1 MTIERVLT
9 AAVSG
14 LRANAKKA
22 GVAAANIVNQSTA
35 GYKAV
40 EVRTVSRTTGTFA
53 GSNGN
58 GVVAELAAGNQ
69 VDVALEFTRLIEA
82 EAAYKASASVI
93 RISEDLHR
101 KVIDIIA

>member
-9 AAVSG
+9 TAVSG

-22 GVAAANIVNQSTA
+22 GVAAANTVNRGTA
-35 GYKAV
+35 GYEAF

-53 GSNGN
+53 GSNGS

-69 VDVALEFTRLIEA
+69 VDAALEFTRLTKA

-93 RISEDLHR
+93 RTSEELHR